1 MEPKQAQG
9 PSQLSCSAIHLLHR
23 AGQCAG
29 DLFSEEVA
37 LGDVTP
43 RQYVVLFAVAQR
55 EGLSQTDLV
64 ACTGIDRS
72 TLADIVHRM
81 LKKGFLTRR
90 RTRADARL
98 YSVRLTDKGREA
110 LEAAE
115 LAAKS
120 AEERLLAPLDSDK
133 RRLFL
138 ETLSQIV
145 SSNRSNGR

>member
-1 MEPKQAQG
+1 MV
-9 PSQLSCSAIHLLHR
+9 LL
-23 AGQCAG
+23 A
-29 DLFSEEVA
+29 
-37 LGDVTP
+37 
-43 RQYVVLFAVAQR
+43 VVQR

-81 LKKGFLTRR
+81 LKKGFLARR

-98 YSVRLTDKGREA
+98 YSIRLTDKGREA

-115 LAAKS
+115 PAAKS
-120 AEERLLAPLDSDK
+120 AEERLLALLDGDK

-145 SSNRSNGR
+145 SGNGSNGR